1 MGEMLRKSILF
12 IARQFTKTSFPN
24 VTFNSKNTT
33 YKQFFFKN
41 DYFSSLFSYLCQRN
55 DIS

>member
-12 IARQFTKTSFPN
+12 ITRQFTKTSFPN
-24 VTFNSKNTT
+24 VTFNLKNTF
-33 YKQFFFKN
+33 YKQFFFK
-41 DYFSSLFSYLCQRN
+41 DYSFSSLFSYLCQRN